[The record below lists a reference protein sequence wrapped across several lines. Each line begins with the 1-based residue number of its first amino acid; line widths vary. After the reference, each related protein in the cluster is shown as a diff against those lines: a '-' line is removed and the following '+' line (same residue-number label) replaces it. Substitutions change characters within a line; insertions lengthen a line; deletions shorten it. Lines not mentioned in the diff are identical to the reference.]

1 MESEMNMSKGK
12 AFGILIFIIIA
23 AVGFSILLSIRDK
36 TVWKNPI
43 PNPSFEEME
52 GDTVRA
58 WETRDWQK
66 GAQFAVDTVARTGEQ
81 SVKITSDEGADASW
95 SAVVPVLPYS
105 RYRLTGWI
113 KTDNLDAG
121 TGAGALFNL
130 HGIRDA
136 RTPSVTG
143 TSDWTRVDMEFETED
158 RDAVQINCLFGGW
171 GKSTGSAWYDDLE
184 IELLETREMKPEVTI
199 NGKNTGEPISPYI
212 YGQFIEHLGR
222 CIYGGIW
229 AEMLEDRK
237 FFHGVGAEQ
246 SPWTPTSEPSSLEMD
261 TTRPFVGDHTPILNL
276 NGAEAGIAQGE
287 LALLQDKTYTGR
299 IVLAAEPGIEEVQIC
314 LVWGNSGAERETV
327 QIKGLKNRFTTYPLS
342 FTAGKETDS
351 GRLEISGTG
360 TGMLRIG
367 TVSLMPADNIDGF
380 RPEVLALL
388 RELDAPVYRWPGGNF
403 VSGYDWWD
411 GIGDRD
417 RRPPRKNPAWK
428 GIEPNDVGIHE
439 FMDFCRLIDTEP
451 FIAVNSGLGDVR
463 SAADEVEYVNGGPN
477 TPQGQ
482 VRAGNGHPEPFSCR
496 FWSIGNEMYG
506 NWQLGHMP
514 LSDYVKKHNMFAEA
528 MRTVDPSIR
537 LIAVGAVGEWSRA
550 MLAECAGHMDFIS
563 EHFYRQEAPGLM
575 SHVFQIPQSVR
586 HIAEA
591 HREYRKTIP
600 ALEGRD
606 IRIALDEWNYWY
618 GPHIYGE
625 LGVRYFLKDALG
637 IAAGLHEYFR
647 QSDII
652 YMANYAQ
659 TVNVIG
665 AIKTSKTEAAFA
677 TTGLA
682 LKLYRNHFGTIPL
695 RLEGTAAPLDAAAAW
710 KEDGVSLTL
719 AVVNP
724 TNTRQTLRLTFK
736 DMPLPGLDRLWR
748 ISGSDPMA
756 YNEPGTPPAVFIE
769 EMKGENFSE
778 KLTVPPLSIS
788 LYELKVPEK

>member
-1 MESEMNMSKGK
+1 MSLTKGK

-23 AVGFSILLSIRDK
+23 AVGFSILLSIGDK
-36 TVWKNPI
+36 TVRRNI
-43 PNPSFEEME
+43 VPNPSFEEME

-58 WETRDWQK
+58 WETRNWQK
-66 GAQFAVDTVARTGEQ
+66 GAQFVVDTVARTGEQ
-81 SVKITSDEGADASW
+81 SLMITSDEGADASW
-95 SAVVPVLPYS
+95 SAVVAVLPYS

-113 KTDNLDAG
+113 KTDNLNAG
-121 TGAGALFNL
+121 TGRGALLNL
-130 HGIRDA
+130 QGIDKG
-136 RTPSVTG
+136 RTSPVTG
-143 TSDWTRVDMEFETED
+143 TSDWTRVDMEFETEG

-171 GKSTGSAWYDDLE
+171 GKSTGTAWYDDLE
-184 IELLETREMKPEVTI
+184 LDLLETREMKPEVTI
-199 NGKNTGEPISPYI
+199 SGENIGEPISPYI

-237 FFHGVGAEQ
+237 FFYDIGAEE
-246 SPWTPTSEPSSLEMD
+246 SPWILTGEPSSLEMD
-261 TTRPFVGDHTPILNL
+261 TTRPFVGDHSPVLNL
-276 NGAEAGIAQGE
+276 KGTADGLTQGE
-287 LALLQDKTYTGR
+287 LALLQGKKYTGR
-299 IVLAAEPGIEEVQIC
+299 IVLAADSGVKEVRIC
-314 LVWGNSGAERETV
+314 LAWGDSETERET
-327 QIKGLKNRFTTYPLS
+327 ISLKDLKSGYSTYPLS
-342 FTAGKETDS
+342 FTAGEETDS

-403 VSGYDWWD
+403 VSGYDWRD

-439 FMDFCRLIDTEP
+439 FLDFCRLIDTEP

-514 LSDYVKKHNMFAEA
+514 LSDYVKKHNLFAEA

-586 HIAEA
+586 RIAEA

-665 AIKTSKTEAAFA
+665 AIKTSKTEATFA

-695 RLEGTAAPLDAAAAW
+695 RLEGAAAPLDAAAAW
-710 KEDGVSLTL
+710 KEKGVSLTL

-724 TNTRQTLRLTFK
+724 TNTGQTLSLIFK
-736 DMPLPGLDRLWR
+736 DMSLPELNRLWR

-756 YNEPGTPPAVFIE
+756 YNEPGKPPAVSIQE
-769 EMKGENFSE
+769 VEGENFSE

-788 LYELKVPEK
+788 LYELKVPKK

>member
-1 MESEMNMSKGK
+1 
-12 AFGILIFIIIA
+12 
-23 AVGFSILLSIRDK
+23 
-36 TVWKNPI
+36 
-43 PNPSFEEME
+43 
-52 GDTVRA
+52 
-58 WETRDWQK
+58 
-66 GAQFAVDTVARTGEQ
+66 
-81 SVKITSDEGADASW
+81 
-95 SAVVPVLPYS
+95 
-105 RYRLTGWI
+105 
-113 KTDNLDAG
+113 
-121 TGAGALFNL
+121 
-130 HGIRDA
+130 
-136 RTPSVTG
+136 
-143 TSDWTRVDMEFETED
+143 
-158 RDAVQINCLFGGW
+158 
-171 GKSTGSAWYDDLE
+171 
-184 IELLETREMKPEVTI
+184 
-199 NGKNTGEPISPYI
+199 
-212 YGQFIEHLGR
+212 
-222 CIYGGIW
+222 
-229 AEMLEDRK
+229 
-237 FFHGVGAEQ
+237 
-246 SPWTPTSEPSSLEMD
+246 PSSLEMD
-261 TTRPFVGDHTPILNL
+261 TTRPFVGDHSPVLNL
-276 NGAEAGIAQGE
+276 KGTEAGLTQGE

-299 IVLAAEPGIEEVQIC
+299 IILAAEPGIEEVRIG
-314 LVWGNSGAERETV
+314 LAWGDSETEKETISLKDLKSGY
-327 QIKGLKNRFTTYPLS
+327 TTYPFS
-342 FTAGKETDS
+342 FTAEEKTQT

-360 TGMLRIG
+360 TGKLRIG
-367 TVSLMPADNIDGF
+367 TVSLMPADNINGF
-380 RPEVLALL
+380 RPEVLVLL
-388 RELDAPVYRWPGGNF
+388 RELNSPVYRWPGGNF
-403 VSGYDWWD
+403 VSGYDWRD

-439 FMDFCRLIDTEP
+439 FMDFCRLIKTEA

-482 VRAGNGHPEPFSCR
+482 VRAGNGHPEPFNCR

-506 NWQLGHMP
+506 NWQLGYMP
-514 LSDYVKKHNMFAEA
+514 LSDYVKKHNLFAEA
-528 MRTVDPSIR
+528 MRSVDPSIR

-550 MLAECAGHMDFIS
+550 MLAECAGQMDFIS

-575 SHVFQIPQSVR
+575 NHVSQIPQSVR
-586 HIAEA
+586 RIAEA

-682 LKLYRNHFGTIPL
+682 LKLYRKHFGTIPI
-695 RLEGTAAPLDAAAAW
+695 RLEGASAPLDVAVAW
-710 KEDGVSLTL
+710 KEKGVSLTL

-724 TNTRQTLRLTFK
+724 TNTGQTLGLTFK
-736 DMPLPGLDRLWR
+736 DMPLPELNRLWR

-756 YNEPGTPPAVFIE
+756 YNEPGTPPAVSIE
-769 EMKGENFSE
+769 EEEGENFSE
-778 KLTVPPLSIS
+778 KLIIPPLSIS
-788 LYELKVPEK
+788 LYELKVPKK